1 MHNAKKKNYLFRK
14 KVEKI
19 AFCNFQ
25 EKDLSQNTELF
36 RCKLKIANGENATF
50 QWEIVLARHM
60 ILSWPL
66 SFSFSTSAPQRQ
78 QTMPA
83 KDRGKCFKNNVCAAL
98 FGKSGKEMVYSS

>member
-1 MHNAKKKNYLFRK
+1 MLRRK
-14 KVEKI
+14 ITSLEKSGENCI
-19 AFCNFQ
+19 LQ
-25 EKDLSQNTELF
+25 LPRKRLISDSELF
-36 RCKLKIANGENATF
+36 RRKLKIANGENATF

-66 SFSFSTSAPQRQ
+66 SFSFSTSAPQQQ
-78 QTMPA
+78 QTMRA